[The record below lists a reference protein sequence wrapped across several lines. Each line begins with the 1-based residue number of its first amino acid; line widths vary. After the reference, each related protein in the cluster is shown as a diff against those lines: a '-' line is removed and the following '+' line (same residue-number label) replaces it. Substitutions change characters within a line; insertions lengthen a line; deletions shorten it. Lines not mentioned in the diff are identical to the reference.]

1 MRYKRHT
8 TIHDIAKQAG
18 VGVGTVSRVLNDS
31 PNVSPTTR
39 DHVLQVIA
47 EHGYRP
53 KSAAKI
59 LRTSQTHVIG
69 FVTDEIATT
78 PFAGNIVRG
87 AQDAAWEQGKLL
99 FLVNTNRKSD
109 LLATAIETMLER
121 QVEGIIYATMFHQ
134 PVTLPKN
141 IYEAPAVLVDC
152 FTEDRRLP
160 SVVPDEVQAGY
171 VATTLLLAKGHRRI
185 GLINLTNEI
194 PAQVGR
200 QQGYRQALA
209 DQAIAYD
216 DALVCYRYGE
226 AEAGYDA
233 TLELMRLPTPPTALF
248 CFNDRMAMG
257 TYDALRKLGKKIPQ
271 DVAVMGFDNQE
282 VLAAN
287 LRPALSTMELPHYAM
302 GQWAVNYLLEHGNQ
316 PSLPPVQTKLH
327 CPYIQRSSI

>member
-1 MRYKRHT
+1 MSRKLNA

-31 PNVSPTTR
+31 PNVSPATR

-78 PFAGNIVRG
+78 PFAGNVVRG
-87 AQDAAWEQGKLL
+87 AQDAAWKQGKLL
-99 FLVNTNRKSD
+99 LLVNTNCNPE
-109 LLATAIETMLER
+109 LLETAIETLLER
-121 QVEGIIYATMFHQ
+121 QVEGIIYAAMFHQ
-134 PVTLPKN
+134 PVTLPEN
-141 IYEAPAVLVDC
+141 IYEAPAVLIDC
-152 FTEDRRLP
+152 FTIDGRLP

-171 VATTLLLAKGHRRI
+171 AATNHLLAKGHRRI
-185 GLINLTNEI
+185 GLINFTNPI

-200 QQGYRQALA
+200 QQGYRQALIDYGIGY
-209 DQAIAYD
+209 DQ
-216 DALVCYRYGE
+216 ALVCYRYGE
-226 AEAGYDA
+226 ADAGYEGVLA
-233 TLELMRLPTPPTALF
+233 LMRLPDPPTALF

-257 TYDALRKLGKKIPQ
+257 AYDALRKLGKTIPQ

-282 VLAAN
+282 VIAAN
-287 LRPALSTMELPHYAM
+287 LHPTLSTMELPHYAM
-302 GQWAVNYLLEHGNQ
+302 GQWAVNYLLEHAGK
-316 PSLPPVQTKLH
+316 PTVEPVQTKLH
-327 CPYIQRSSI
+327 CPFIQRASI